1 MATFSTIRIK
11 RSATQA
17 APTTLKTGELA
28 YSSLDSSRALF
39 IGVGAPI
46 DSAGTAP
53 RIAKIGGEY
62 LTALE
67 PDSAGI
73 TQSLRFLL
81 TGDSRDLDYLKLNNE
96 FIVPTGTSA
105 QRPDNI
111 QGSIR
116 FNTQDTTFEGYD
128 GNVWSGLGGVK
139 DVDQDTYIIA
149 ELAPGTDNDTLQF
162 YTAGTQRFSITDSGQ
177 LVAAASY
184 SPDSSQSLVTKVY
197 TDNVKAGTPLD
208 GVWDDGAYKHFN
220 DDNRVT
226 DVLDG
231 LNEAI
236 NNVRNNAFCRDLTFV
251 TSPTAAGAGFTATM
265 TVTNDGT
272 PNRYD
277 IDWGD
282 GTIDSAVTA
291 TNPTHQYLDP
301 LSSPATVTVRAWH
314 TDGVGTGSEATRTNT
329 DYITIYTPDP
339 DAQFTLHRQEP
350 SNFLALTGN
359 DLYAIEGQD
368 LWLNNLTTNTNVSD
382 KNGAATVEYTMD
394 WGDGTALENITN
406 NSGAGGALGGRL
418 SHTWPAGST
427 TGTGKDTLTLSLV
440 THTTADPTL
449 IPETAT
455 TQLKVYDPNI
465 AAPQGLS
472 TKSIAFTGSVGTDPR
487 LAVGFTDNTIG
498 GGPASSNAV
507 DRVTQS
513 SGDVET
519 TITSSG
525 IAHSG
530 NSGVL
535 TSVINN
541 SIDGSVTF
549 TSANQDGTYNSLVV
563 SDNVDYNL
571 FDAAGQSTSFD
582 TSIYHPGL
590 YQGFKAKVSK
600 NATLLPTG
608 LNSYTITHSQTGS
621 TNKVF
626 FVKDDNNSVPTLTA
640 GAVTENNPGTYK
652 YISGIPHYDDGA
664 SLNVSALNVDN
675 FIGQTYQ
682 QTTSPFQVSSGSIVF
697 GSGDAII
704 QDQYYRY
711 DQIDGAS
718 TFLSGGVPTANVG
731 TSSSYA
737 LGSVAVQITNTSQI
751 HSMRKLKARVR
762 NPNGWSAF
770 REMPENILVHTT
782 SQQGIS
788 EIAIDVDN
796 NLGSGFNDDGIRVF
810 DFSSEVINTP
820 SYTSSTNF
828 YTNNVYSE
836 ATDPGVEGTQEA
848 TLSFGILQHDLTN
861 YSVDYLP
868 TGPNRSGD
876 TGTQYFT
883 FAFRRT
889 VVSNFNINL
898 TSTTGVEGI
907 FIAAPG
913 TQIDNSSTLNGW
925 LECSTQYNG
934 SGVPGADTG
943 NGGNGSNGCASTGSD
958 RILSN
963 TALSGTYTMTLGTE
977 NLTNATNNVALIR
990 IALSANQQITSL
1002 SIS

>member
-17 APTTLKTGELA
+17 APSTLKTGELA

-39 IGVGAPI
+39 IGVGNPI
-46 DSAGTAP
+46 DSSGTAP

-62 LTALE
+62 LTALQ
-67 PDSAGI
+67 PDSTGVN
-73 TQSLRFLL
+73 QSLRFLIA
-81 TGDSRDLDYLKLNNE
+81 GDSRDLDYLRLNNE
-96 FIVPTGTSA
+96 FIVPTGTTA
-105 QRPDNI
+105 ERPADVT
-111 QGSIR
+111 GSIR

-149 ELAPGTDNDTLQF
+149 ELTPGSDEDTLQF
-162 YTAGTQRFSITDSGQ
+162 YTAGEKRLSITDSGQ
-177 LVAAASY
+177 LVAASGY
-184 SPDSSQSLVTKVY
+184 SPDSSQSLVTKIY
-197 TDNVKAGTPLD
+197 TDNVKAGAPLD
-208 GVWDDGAYKHFN
+208 GAWDDGAYRFFN
-220 DDNRVT
+220 DDDRVT

-236 NNVRNNAFCRDLTFV
+236 NNVRNNAFCRDLTFI
-251 TSPTAAGAGFTATM
+251 TSPTAAGAGFTTTM

-291 TNPTHQYLDP
+291 TNPTHQYIDP

-339 DAQFTLHRQEP
+339 DAQFTLHRQQP
-350 SNFLALTGN
+350 ANFFALTGN

-368 LWLNNLTTNTNVSD
+368 LWFNNLTTNTNVSD
-382 KNGAATVEYTMD
+382 KNGPATVAYTID
-394 WGDGTALENITN
+394 WGDGTAIENITD
-406 NSGAGGALGGRL
+406 NSGAGGALGTRL

-427 TGTGKDTLTLSLV
+427 TGTGKDTLTFSLV

-465 AAPQGLS
+465 AAPQGLN
-472 TKSIAFTGSVGTDPR
+472 TKTISFTGSVGDSPR
-487 LAVGFTDNTIG
+487 LAVGFTDNSSG
-498 GGPASSNAV
+498 GGPVAGQSI

-513 SGDVET
+513 SGNVET

-549 TSANQDGTYNSLVV
+549 TTNNQNGSYNSLVV

-571 FDAAGQSTSFD
+571 FNAAGQSTSFD
-582 TSIYHPGL
+582 TSIYYPGL
-590 YQGFKAKVSK
+590 YQGFKAKITK

-608 LNSYTITHSQTGS
+608 LNSYVITHSQTGS
-621 TNKVF
+621 TNELF
-626 FVKDDNNSVPTLTA
+626 FAKDDNTNVPTLT
-640 GAVTENNPGTYK
+640 GGTLTENAAGTYK
-652 YISGIPHYDDGA
+652 YISGIPHYTTGS
-664 SLNVSALNVDN
+664 SLNLSGLNIAD

-682 QTTSPFQVSSGSIVF
+682 QTNSPFQVSSGTTVF
-697 GSGDAII
+697 GSGNAIS
-704 QDQYYRY
+704 DQYYRY
-711 DQIDGAS
+711 DQIDGTS
-718 TFLSGGVPTANVG
+718 SFLSSGTPTINVG
-731 TSSSYA
+731 TSSPYA
-737 LGSVAVQITNTSQI
+737 LGSVSVSITSGSSTR
-751 HSMRKLKARVR
+751 SMQKIKARSR
-762 NPNGWSAF
+762 NPNGWGSY
-770 REMPENILVHTT
+770 REMPENILVHTA

-788 EIAIDVDN
+788 EISIDVDN
-796 NLGSGFNDDGIRVF
+796 NLGFGFDDDGIRIF

-836 ATDPGVEGTQEA
+836 SADPGVQGTQEA
-848 TLSFGILQHDLTN
+848 TLSFGVIQHDLID
-861 YSVDYLP
+861 YSGGYLP

-889 VVSNFNINL
+889 VVPNFNINI

-913 TQIDNSSTLNGW
+913 TAIDNYSTLNGW
-925 LECSTQYNG
+925 LDCSIQANDG
-934 SGVPGADTG
+934 GVPGANLG
-943 NGGNGSNGCASTGSD
+943 AGGNGSNGCAKTGSD
-958 RILSN
+958 RIIAN
-963 TALSGTYTMTLGTE
+963 TALSGSYLMTLGEE
-977 NLTNATNNVALIR
+977 NLTNATGNVGLVR
-990 IALSANQQITSL
+990 IALSANQKITSL

>member
-1 MATFSTIRIK
+1 MAFSIIRIK
-11 RSATQA
+11 RSSTQSV
-17 APTTLKTGELA
+17 PTTLKTGELA
-28 YSSLDSSRALF
+28 YSSVDSSRALF
-39 IGVGAPI
+39 IGVGDPV
-46 DSAGTAP
+46 DSSGTAP

-62 LTALE
+62 LTSLN
-67 PDSAGI
+67 PDSAGV

-81 TGDSRDLDYLKLNNE
+81 AGDSRDLDYLRINNE
-96 FIVPTGTSA
+96 FIVPTGSTA
-105 QRPDNI
+105 ERPENVI
-111 QGSIR
+111 GSIR
-116 FNTQDTTFEGYD
+116 FNTEDTSFEGYD

-149 ELAPGTDNDTLQF
+149 ELAPGTDDDTLNF
-162 YTAGTQRFSITDSGQ
+162 YTAGSKRFSITDSGQ
-177 LVAAASY
+177 LVAASGY

-208 GVWDDGAYKHFN
+208 GAWDDGAYKHFN
-220 DDNRVT
+220 DSNRVT

-277 IDWGD
+277 INWGD

-291 TNPTHQYLDP
+291 TNPTHQYIDP

-350 SNFLALTGN
+350 ANFVALTGN

-382 KNGAATVEYTMD
+382 KNGPATVAYTMD
-394 WGDGTALENITN
+394 WGDESAIENITD
-406 NSGAGGALGGRL
+406 NSGAGGALGSRL
-418 SHTWPAGST
+418 SHTWPAGSA

-465 AAPQGLS
+465 AAPQGLN
-472 TKSIAFTGSVGTDPR
+472 TKTITFTGSIGDSPR
-487 LAVGFTDNTIG
+487 LAVGFTDNSSG
-498 GGPASSNAV
+498 GGPTAGQDV

-513 SGDVET
+513 SGNVET

-549 TSANQDGTYNSLVV
+549 TSDNQNGSYNSLIV

-571 FDAAGQSTSFD
+571 FNAAGQSTSFD

-590 YQGFKAKVSK
+590 YQGFKAKISK

-608 LNSYTITHSQTGS
+608 LNSYVITHSQTGS
-621 TNKVF
+621 TNKLF
-626 FVKDDNNSVPTLTA
+626 FAKDDNTNTPTLT
-640 GAVTENNPGTYK
+640 GGTLTENAAGTYK
-652 YISGIPHYDDGA
+652 YISGIPHYTTGS
-664 SLNVSALNVDN
+664 SLNLSGLNITD

-682 QTTSPFQVSSGSIVF
+682 QTNSPFQVSSGTTVF
-697 GSGDAII
+697 GSGNAIS
-704 QDQYYRY
+704 DQYYRY
-711 DQIDGAS
+711 DQIDGTS
-718 TFLSGGVPTANVG
+718 SFLSSGTPTVNVG
-731 TSSSYA
+731 TSSPYA
-737 LGSVAVQITNTSQI
+737 LGSVSVSITSGSSTR
-751 HSMRKLKARVR
+751 SMQKIKARSR
-762 NPNGWSAF
+762 NPNGWGSYK
-770 REMPENILVHTT
+770 EMPENVLVHTA

-796 NLGSGFNDDGIRVF
+796 NLGFGFDDDGIRIF

-836 ATDPGVEGTQEA
+836 SADPGVQGTQEA
-848 TLSFGILQHDLTN
+848 TLSFGVIQHDLTD
-861 YSVDYLP
+861 YSGGYLP
-868 TGPNRSGD
+868 AGPNRSGD

-889 VVSNFNINL
+889 VVPNFNINI

-913 TQIDNSSTLNGW
+913 TAIDNYSTLNGW
-925 LECSTQYNG
+925 LDCSIQANDG
-934 SGVPGADTG
+934 GVPGANLG
-943 NGGNGSNGCASTGSD
+943 AGGNGSNGCAKTGSD
-958 RILSN
+958 RIIAN
-963 TALSGTYTMTLGTE
+963 TALSGSYLMTLGEE
-977 NLTNATNNVALIR
+977 NLTNATGNVGLVR
-990 IALSANQQITSL
+990 IALSANQKITSL

>member
-17 APTTLKTGELA
+17 APSTLKTGELA

-39 IGVGAPI
+39 IGVGTPI

-62 LTALE
+62 LTALQ
-67 PDSAGI
+67 PDSSGVN
-73 TQSLRFLL
+73 QSLRFLIA
-81 TGDSRDLDYLKLNNE
+81 GDSRDLDYLRLNNE
-96 FIVPTGTSA
+96 FIVPTGTTA
-105 QRPDNI
+105 ERPADVT
-111 QGSIR
+111 GSIR

-149 ELAPGTDNDTLQF
+149 ELTPGSDEDTLQF
-162 YTAGTQRFSITDSGQ
+162 YTAGEKRFSITDSGQ
-177 LVAAASY
+177 LVAASGY
-184 SPDSSQSLVTKVY
+184 VPDSSQSLVTKVY

-208 GVWDDGAYKHFN
+208 GAWDDGAYRFFN
-220 DDNRVT
+220 DNDRVT

-251 TSPTAAGAGFTATM
+251 TSPTAAGAGFTTTM
-265 TVTNDGT
+265 TITNDGT

-277 IDWGD
+277 INWGD

-291 TNPTHQYLDP
+291 TNPTHQYIDP

-350 SNFLALTGN
+350 ANFLALTGN
-359 DLYAIEGQD
+359 NLYAIEGQD

-382 KNGAATVEYTMD
+382 KNGPATVAYTMD
-394 WGDGTALENITN
+394 WGDASAIENITD
-406 NSGAGGALGGRL
+406 NSGAGGALGPRL
-418 SHTWPAGST
+418 SHTWPAGSA

-465 AAPQGLS
+465 AAPQGLN
-472 TKSIAFTGSVGTDPR
+472 TKTITFTGSIGDSPR
-487 LAVGFTDNTIG
+487 LAVGFTDNSSG
-498 GGPASSNAV
+498 GGPTAGQDV

-513 SGDVET
+513 SGNVET

-549 TSANQDGTYNSLVV
+549 TSDNQDGSYNSLIV

-571 FDAAGQSTSFD
+571 FNAAGQSISFD

-590 YQGFKAKVSK
+590 YQGFKAKISK

-608 LNSYTITHSQTGS
+608 LNSYVITHSQTGS
-621 TNKVF
+621 TNKLF
-626 FVKDDNNSVPTLTA
+626 FAKDDNTNTPTLT
-640 GAVTENNPGTYK
+640 GGTLTENVAGTYK
-652 YISGIPHYDDGA
+652 YISGIPHYTTGS
-664 SLNVSALNVDN
+664 SLNLSGLNITD

-682 QTTSPFQVSSGSIVF
+682 QTNSPFQVSSGTTVF
-697 GSGDAII
+697 GSGNAIS
-704 QDQYYRY
+704 DQYYRY
-711 DQIDGAS
+711 DQIDGTS
-718 TFLSGGVPTANVG
+718 SFLSSGTPTVNVG
-731 TSSSYA
+731 TSSPYA
-737 LGSVAVQITNTSQI
+737 LGSVSVSITSGSSTR
-751 HSMRKLKARVR
+751 SMQKIKARSR
-762 NPNGWSAF
+762 NPNGWGSYK
-770 REMPENILVHTT
+770 EMPENVLVHTA

-796 NLGSGFNDDGIRVF
+796 NLGFGFDDDGIRIF

-836 ATDPGVEGTQEA
+836 SADPGVQGTQEA
-848 TLSFGILQHDLTN
+848 TLSFGVIQHDLTD
-861 YSVDYLP
+861 YSGGYLP
-868 TGPNRSGD
+868 AGPNRSGD

-889 VVSNFNINL
+889 VVPNFNINI

-913 TQIDNSSTLNGW
+913 TAIDNYSTLNGW
-925 LECSTQYNG
+925 LDCSIQANDG
-934 SGVPGADTG
+934 GVPGANLG
-943 NGGNGSNGCASTGSD
+943 AGGNGSNGCAKTGSD
-958 RILSN
+958 RIIAN
-963 TALSGTYTMTLGTE
+963 TALSGSYLMTLGEE
-977 NLTNATNNVALIR
+977 NLTNATGNVGLVR
-990 IALSANQQITSL
+990 IALSANQKITSL

>member
-17 APTTLKTGELA
+17 APSTLKTGELA

-39 IGVGAPI
+39 IGVGNPI
-46 DSAGTAP
+46 DSSGTAP

-62 LTALE
+62 LTALQ
-67 PDSAGI
+67 PDSTGVN
-73 TQSLRFLL
+73 QSLRFLIA
-81 TGDSRDLDYLKLNNE
+81 GDSRDLDYLRLNNE
-96 FIVPTGTSA
+96 FIVPTGTTA
-105 QRPDNI
+105 ERPADVT
-111 QGSIR
+111 GSIR

-149 ELAPGTDNDTLQF
+149 ELTPGSDEDTLQF
-162 YTAGTQRFSITDSGQ
+162 YTAGEKRFSITDSGQ
-177 LVAAASY
+177 LVAASGY
-184 SPDSSQSLVTKVY
+184 SPDSSQSLVTKIY

-208 GVWDDGAYKHFN
+208 GAWDDGAYRFF
-220 DDNRVT
+220 DDNDRVT

-251 TSPTAAGAGFTATM
+251 TSPTAAGAGFTTTM

-277 IDWGD
+277 INWGD

-291 TNPTHQYLDP
+291 TNPTHQYIDP

-314 TDGVGTGSEATRTNT
+314 TDGVGTGSEAIRTNT

-339 DAQFTLHRQEP
+339 DAQFTLHRQEQAN
-350 SNFLALTGN
+350 SFALTGN

-382 KNGAATVEYTMD
+382 KNGPATVAYTMD
-394 WGDGTALENITN
+394 WGDGSTIENIN
-406 NSGAGGALGGRL
+406 DNSGAGGALGPRL
-418 SHTWPAGST
+418 SHTWPSGSA

-465 AAPQGLS
+465 AAPQGLN
-472 TKSIAFTGSVGTDPR
+472 TKTILFTGSVGNSPR
-487 LAVGFTDNTIG
+487 LAVGFTDNSSG
-498 GGPASSNAV
+498 GGPVAGQDV

-513 SGDVET
+513 SGNVQT

-549 TSANQDGTYNSLVV
+549 TSDNQDGTYNSLIV

-571 FDAAGQSTSFD
+571 FNAAGQSTSFD

-590 YQGFKAKVSK
+590 YQGFKAKITK

-608 LNSYTITHSQTGS
+608 LNSYVITHSQTGS
-621 TNKVF
+621 TNELF
-626 FVKDDNNSVPTLTA
+626 FVKDDNTNTPTLT
-640 GAVTENNPGTYK
+640 GGTLTENAAGTYK
-652 YISGIPHYDDGA
+652 YISGIPHYTTGS
-664 SLNVSALNVDN
+664 SLNLSGLNIAD

-682 QTTSPFQVSSGSIVF
+682 QTNSPFQVSSGTTVF
-697 GSGDAII
+697 GSGNSIS
-704 QDQYYRY
+704 DQYYRY
-711 DQIDGAS
+711 DQIDGS
-718 TFLSGGVPTANVG
+718 SSFLSSGTPTVNVG
-731 TSSSYA
+731 TSSPYA
-737 LGSVAVQITNTSQI
+737 LGSVSVSITSGNSTR
-751 HSMRKLKARVR
+751 SMQKIKARSR
-762 NPNGWSAF
+762 NPNGWGSY
-770 REMPENILVHTT
+770 REMPENILVHTA

-796 NLGSGFNDDGIRVF
+796 NLGFGFDDDGIRIF

-836 ATDPGVEGTQEA
+836 SADPGVQGTQEA
-848 TLSFGILQHDLTN
+848 TLSFGVIQHDLTD
-861 YSVDYLP
+861 YSGGYLP
-868 TGPNRSGD
+868 AGPNRSGD

-889 VVSNFNINL
+889 VVPNFNINI

-913 TQIDNSSTLNGW
+913 TAIDNYSTLNGW
-925 LECSTQYNG
+925 LDCSIQANDG
-934 SGVPGADTG
+934 GVPGANLG
-943 NGGNGSNGCASTGSD
+943 AGGNGSNGCAKTGSD
-958 RILSN
+958 RIIAN
-963 TALSGTYTMTLGTE
+963 TALSGSYLMTLGEE
-977 NLTNATNNVALIR
+977 NLTNATGNVGLVR
-990 IALSANQQITSL
+990 IALSTNQKITSL

>member
-17 APTTLKTGELA
+17 APSTLKTGELA

-39 IGVGAPI
+39 IGVGTPI

-62 LTALE
+62 LTALQ
-67 PDSAGI
+67 PDSSGVN
-73 TQSLRFLL
+73 QSLRFLIA
-81 TGDSRDLDYLKLNNE
+81 GDSRDLDYLRLNNE
-96 FIVPTGTSA
+96 FIVPTGTTA
-105 QRPDNI
+105 ERPADVT
-111 QGSIR
+111 GSIR

-149 ELAPGTDNDTLQF
+149 ELTPGSDEDTLQF
-162 YTAGTQRFSITDSGQ
+162 YTAGEKRFSITDSGQ
-177 LVAAASY
+177 LVAASGY
-184 SPDSSQSLVTKVY
+184 VPDSSQSLVTKVY

-208 GVWDDGAYKHFN
+208 GAWDDGAYRFFN
-220 DDNRVT
+220 DNDRVT

-251 TSPTAAGAGFTATM
+251 TSPTAAGAGFTTTM
-265 TVTNDGT
+265 TITNDGT

-277 IDWGD
+277 INWGD

-291 TNPTHQYLDP
+291 TNPTHQYIDP

-350 SNFLALTGN
+350 ANFLALTGN
-359 DLYAIEGQD
+359 NLYAIEGQD

-382 KNGAATVEYTMD
+382 KNGPATVAYTMD
-394 WGDGTALENITN
+394 WGDASAIENITD
-406 NSGAGGALGGRL
+406 NSGAGGALGPRL
-418 SHTWPAGST
+418 SHTWPAGSA

-465 AAPQGLS
+465 AAPQGLN
-472 TKSIAFTGSVGTDPR
+472 TKTITFTGSIGDSPR
-487 LAVGFTDNTIG
+487 LAVGFTDNSSG
-498 GGPASSNAV
+498 GGPTAGQDV

-513 SGDVET
+513 SGNVET

-549 TSANQDGTYNSLVV
+549 TSDNQDGSYNSLIV

-571 FDAAGQSTSFD
+571 FNAAGQSTSFD

-590 YQGFKAKVSK
+590 YQGFKAKISK

-608 LNSYTITHSQTGS
+608 LNSYVITHSQTGS
-621 TNKVF
+621 TNKLF
-626 FVKDDNNSVPTLTA
+626 FAKDDNTNTPTLT
-640 GAVTENNPGTYK
+640 GGTLTENVAGTYK
-652 YISGIPHYDDGA
+652 YISGIPHYTTGS
-664 SLNVSALNVDN
+664 SLNLSGLNITD

-682 QTTSPFQVSSGSIVF
+682 QTNSPFQVSSGTTVF
-697 GSGDAII
+697 GSGNAIS
-704 QDQYYRY
+704 DQYYRY
-711 DQIDGAS
+711 DQIDGTS
-718 TFLSGGVPTANVG
+718 SFLSSGTPTVNVG
-731 TSSSYA
+731 TSSPYA
-737 LGSVAVQITNTSQI
+737 LGSVSVSITSGSSTR
-751 HSMRKLKARVR
+751 SMQKIKARSR
-762 NPNGWSAF
+762 NPNGWGSYK
-770 REMPENILVHTT
+770 EMPENVLVHTA

-796 NLGSGFNDDGIRVF
+796 NLGFGFDDDGIRIF

-836 ATDPGVEGTQEA
+836 SADPGVQGTQEA
-848 TLSFGILQHDLTN
+848 TLSFGVIQHDLTD
-861 YSVDYLP
+861 YSGGYLP
-868 TGPNRSGD
+868 AGPNRSGD

-889 VVSNFNINL
+889 VVPNFNINI

-913 TQIDNSSTLNGW
+913 TAIDNYSTLNGW
-925 LECSTQYNG
+925 LDCSIQANDG
-934 SGVPGADTG
+934 GVPGANLG
-943 NGGNGSNGCASTGSD
+943 AGGNGSNGCAKTGSD
-958 RILSN
+958 RIIAN
-963 TALSGTYTMTLGTE
+963 TALSGSYLMTLGEE
-977 NLTNATNNVALIR
+977 NLTNATGNVGLVR
-990 IALSANQQITSL
+990 IALSANQKITSL

>member
-17 APTTLKTGELA
+17 APSTLKTGELA

-39 IGVGAPI
+39 IGIGAPI

-62 LTALE
+62 LTALQ
-67 PDSAGI
+67 PDSSGVN
-73 TQSLRFLL
+73 QSLRFLIA
-81 TGDSRDLDYLKLNNE
+81 GDSRDLDYLRLNNE
-96 FIVPTGTSA
+96 FIVPTGTTA
-105 QRPDNI
+105 ERPADVT
-111 QGSIR
+111 GSIR

-149 ELAPGTDNDTLQF
+149 ELTPGSDEDTLQF
-162 YTAGTQRFSITDSGQ
+162 YTAGEKRFSITDSGQ
-177 LVAAASY
+177 LVAASSY
-184 SPDSSQSLVTKVY
+184 SPDSSQSLVTKIY

-208 GVWDDGAYKHFN
+208 GAWDDGAYKHFN
-220 DDNRVT
+220 DSNRVT

-251 TSPTAAGAGFTATM
+251 TSPTAAGAGFTTTM
-265 TVTNDGT
+265 TITNDGT

-277 IDWGD
+277 INWGD

-291 TNPTHQYLDP
+291 TNPTHQYIDP

-350 SNFLALTGN
+350 ANFLALTGN
-359 DLYAIEGQD
+359 NLYAIEGQD
-368 LWLNNLTTNTNVSD
+368 LWLNNQTTNTNVSD
-382 KNGAATVEYTMD
+382 KNGPATVAYTMD
-394 WGDGTALENITN
+394 WGDASAIENITD
-406 NSGAGGALGGRL
+406 NSGAGGALGTRL
-418 SHTWPAGST
+418 SHTWPAGSA

-465 AAPQGLS
+465 AAPQGLN
-472 TKSIAFTGSVGTDPR
+472 TKTITFTGSIGDSPR
-487 LAVGFTDNTIG
+487 LAVGFTDNSSG
-498 GGPASSNAV
+498 GGPTAGQDVN
-507 DRVTQS
+507 RVTQS
-513 SGDVET
+513 SGNVET

-541 SIDGSVTF
+541 SIDGSITF
-549 TSANQDGTYNSLVV
+549 TTDNQNGVYNSLVV

-571 FDAAGQSTSFD
+571 FNAAGQSTSFD

-590 YQGFKAKVSK
+590 YQGFKAKISK

-608 LNSYTITHSQTGS
+608 LNSYVITHSQTGS
-621 TNKVF
+621 TNKLF
-626 FVKDDNNSVPTLTA
+626 FAKDDNTSTPTLT
-640 GAVTENNPGTYK
+640 GGTLTENAAGTYK
-652 YISGIPHYDDGA
+652 YISGIPHYTTGS
-664 SLNVSALNVDN
+664 SLNLSGLNIAD

-682 QTTSPFQVSSGSIVF
+682 QTNSPFQVSSGTTVF
-697 GSGDAII
+697 GSGNAIS
-704 QDQYYRY
+704 DQYYRY
-711 DQIDGAS
+711 DQIDGTS
-718 TFLSGGVPTANVG
+718 SFLSSGTPTVNVG
-731 TSSSYA
+731 TSSPYA
-737 LGSVAVQITNTSQI
+737 LGSVSVSITSGSSTR
-751 HSMRKLKARVR
+751 SMQKIKARSR
-762 NPNGWSAF
+762 NPNGWGSYK
-770 REMPENILVHTT
+770 EMPENVLVHTA

-796 NLGSGFNDDGIRVF
+796 NLGFGFDDDGIRIF

-836 ATDPGVEGTQEA
+836 SADPGVEGTQEA
-848 TLSFGILQHDLTN
+848 TLSFGVIQHDLTD
-861 YSVDYLP
+861 YSGGYLP
-868 TGPNRSGD
+868 AGPNRSGD

-889 VVSNFNINL
+889 VVPNFNINI

-913 TQIDNSSTLNGW
+913 TAIDNYSTLNGW
-925 LECSTQYNG
+925 LDCSIQANDG
-934 SGVPGADTG
+934 GVPGANLG
-943 NGGNGSNGCASTGSD
+943 AGGNGSNGCAKTGSD
-958 RILSN
+958 RIIAN
-963 TALSGTYTMTLGTE
+963 TSLSGSYLMTLGEE
-977 NLTNATNNVALIR
+977 NLTNATGNVGLVR
-990 IALSANQQITSL
+990 IALSANQKITSL

>member
-17 APTTLKTGELA
+17 APSTLKTGELA

-39 IGVGAPI
+39 IGVGNPI
-46 DSAGTAP
+46 DSSGTAP

-62 LTALE
+62 LTALQ
-67 PDSAGI
+67 PDSTGVN
-73 TQSLRFLL
+73 QSLRFLIA
-81 TGDSRDLDYLKLNNE
+81 GDSRDLDYLRLNNE
-96 FIVPTGTSA
+96 FIVPTGTTA
-105 QRPDNI
+105 ERPADVT
-111 QGSIR
+111 GSIR

-149 ELAPGTDNDTLQF
+149 ELTPGSDEDTLQF
-162 YTAGTQRFSITDSGQ
+162 YTAGEKRFSITDSGQ
-177 LVAAASY
+177 LVAASGY
-184 SPDSSQSLVTKVY
+184 SPDSSQSLVTKIY

-208 GVWDDGAYKHFN
+208 GAWDDGAYRFF
-220 DDNRVT
+220 DDNDRVT

-251 TSPTAAGAGFTATM
+251 TSPTAAGAGFTTTM

-277 IDWGD
+277 INWGD

-291 TNPTHQYLDP
+291 TNPTHQYIDP

-350 SNFLALTGN
+350 ANSFALTGN

-382 KNGAATVEYTMD
+382 KNGPATVAYTMD
-394 WGDGTALENITN
+394 WGDGSTIENIN
-406 NSGAGGALGGRL
+406 DNSGAGGALGPRL
-418 SHTWPAGST
+418 SHTWPGGSA

-465 AAPQGLS
+465 AAPQGLN
-472 TKSIAFTGSVGTDPR
+472 TKTILFTGSVGDSPR
-487 LAVGFTDNTIG
+487 LAVGFTDNSSG
-498 GGPASSNAV
+498 GGPTAGQDV

-513 SGDVET
+513 SGNVQT

-549 TSANQDGTYNSLVV
+549 TSDNQDGTYNSLIV

-571 FDAAGQSTSFD
+571 FNAAGQSTSFD

-590 YQGFKAKVSK
+590 YQGFKAKITK

-608 LNSYTITHSQTGS
+608 LNSYVITHSQTGS
-621 TNKVF
+621 TNELF
-626 FVKDDNNSVPTLTA
+626 FAKDDNTNTPTLT
-640 GAVTENNPGTYK
+640 GGTLTENAAGTYK
-652 YISGIPHYDDGA
+652 YISGIPHYTTGS
-664 SLNVSALNVDN
+664 SLNLSGLNIAD

-682 QTTSPFQVSSGSIVF
+682 QTNSPFQVSSGTTVF
-697 GSGDAII
+697 GSGNSIS
-704 QDQYYRY
+704 DQYYRY
-711 DQIDGAS
+711 DQIDGS
-718 TFLSGGVPTANVG
+718 SSFLSSGTPTVNVG
-731 TSSSYA
+731 TSSPYA
-737 LGSVAVQITNTSQI
+737 LGSVSVSITSGNSTR
-751 HSMRKLKARVR
+751 SMQKIKARSR
-762 NPNGWSAF
+762 NPNGWGSY
-770 REMPENILVHTT
+770 REMPENILVHTA

-796 NLGSGFNDDGIRVF
+796 NLGFGFDDDGIRIF

-836 ATDPGVEGTQEA
+836 SADPGVQGTQEA
-848 TLSFGILQHDLTN
+848 TLSFGVIQHDLTD
-861 YSVDYLP
+861 YSGGYLP
-868 TGPNRSGD
+868 AGPNRSGD

-889 VVSNFNINL
+889 VVPNFNINI

-913 TQIDNSSTLNGW
+913 TAIDNYSTLNGW
-925 LECSTQYNG
+925 LDCSIQANDG
-934 SGVPGADTG
+934 GVPGANLG
-943 NGGNGSNGCASTGSD
+943 AGGNGSNGCAKTGSD
-958 RILSN
+958 RIIAN
-963 TALSGTYTMTLGTE
+963 TALSGSYLMTLGEE
-977 NLTNATNNVALIR
+977 NLTNATGNVGLVR
-990 IALSANQQITSL
+990 IALSTNQKITSL